1 MKFGK
6 RLQRER
12 ERRGMTQREL
22 GLKVGLTSG
31 TYISQIESGEK
42 IPPLETA
49 IKLAN
54 ALGLE
59 DTNPFVF
66 HTVRER
72 SAIEYQYLTSRIA
85 EKPQVEYEVS
95 LRPLPVRP
103 WSTIAE
109 GNLPTGHAGSPEDVR
124 CITLKDIDD
133 VDAFVVEVEND
144 WMADLIVPSDLV
156 VISPNREVATGDV
169 ALVRVG
175 GKRGDTTSEIKLTKV
190 LFRDKWTDLVPGRP
204 DRYQIETVQSNA
216 VTLLGRVIKR
226 VTTC

>member
-42 IPPLETA
+42 IPPLETS

-66 HTVRER
+66 HAIRER
-72 SAIEYQYLTSRIA
+72 SAIEYQYLTSRISDRPSA
-85 EKPQVEYEVS
+85 EYES
-95 LRPLPVRP
+95 APRPLPVRP

-109 GNLPTGHAGSPEDVR
+109 GNLPTGHAGSPEDAR
-124 CITLKDIDD
+124 SITFKDIED

-144 WMADLIVPSDLV
+144 WMADIIVPGDLV
-156 VISPNREVATGDV
+156 VISPNREVHNGDV

-175 GKRGDTTSEIKLTKV
+175 GKRGDPTSEIKLSKV
-190 LFRDKWTDLVPGRP
+190 LFRDKWTDLVPGQL
-204 DRYQIETVQSNA
+204 DRYVIETAQSNQ
-216 VTLLGRVIKR
+216 VTLLGRMIKKVR
-226 VTTC
+226 SM

>member
-12 ERRGMTQREL
+12 ERRGLTQREL

-42 IPPLETA
+42 VPPLETS

-66 HTVRER
+66 HAIRER
-72 SAIEYQYLTSRIA
+72 STIEYQYLTARISDR
-85 EKPQVEYEVS
+85 PPVEYETS
-95 LRPLPVRP
+95 LRPLPIRP
-103 WSTIAE
+103 WATIAE
-109 GNLPTGHAGSPEDVR
+109 GNLPTGHAGSPEDLR
-124 CITLKDIDD
+124 CVTLKDIDD
-133 VDAFVVEVEND
+133 VDAFIVEVEND
-144 WMADLIVPSDLV
+144 WMADLIVPGDLV
-156 VISPNREVATGDV
+156 VISPGREVNSGDI

-175 GKRGDTTSEIKLTKV
+175 GKRGDPSSEIMLTKV
-190 LFRDKWTDLVPGRP
+190 LFREKWTDLVPGNISRH
-204 DRYQIETVQSNA
+204 QIETVQSNA
-216 VTLLGRVIKR
+216 VTMLGRSIR
-226 VTTC
+226 RITAT

>member
-42 IPPLETA
+42 TPPLETS

-59 DTNPFVF
+59 DTYPFVM
-66 HTVRER
+66 HAVREK
-72 SAIEYQYLTSRIA
+72 STVEYEYLTSRVSERPAA
-85 EKPQVEYEVS
+85 EYGTPM
-95 LRPLPVRP
+95 RALPVRS
-103 WSTIAE
+103 WSSIVE
-109 GNLPTGHAGSPEDVR
+109 GNLPTGHAGSAEDIRCVVLEDV
-124 CITLKDIDD
+124 DD
-133 VDAFVVEVEND
+133 VDAFVVAIEND
-144 WMADLIVPSDLV
+144 WMAPLLEPGDLA
-156 VISPNREVATGDV
+156 VISPGQEVSNGNL

-175 GKRGDTTSEIKLTKV
+175 GKRGSTESEIKLAKV
-190 LFRDKWTDLVPGRP
+190 FYRDKWTDLVPG
-204 DRYQIETVQSNA
+204 DLTKYQIDTAQSNA
-216 VTLLGRVIKR
+216 VMVLGRAVKR
-226 VTTC
+226 TSSL

>member
-31 TYISQIESGEK
+31 TYISQIESCEK
-42 IPPLETA
+42 IPPLETS

-66 HTVRER
+66 HAIRER
-72 SAIEYQYLTSRIA
+72 SAIEYQYLTARVS
-85 EKPQVEYEVS
+85 EKPAVEYKTAP
-95 LRPLPVRP
+95 RPLPIRP
-103 WSTIAE
+103 WSTVAE
-109 GNLPTGHAGSPEDVR
+109 GNLPTGHAGSPEDLR
-124 CITLKDIDD
+124 CVTFKDIDD
-133 VDAFVVEVEND
+133 VDAFVVEVEKD
-144 WMADLIVPSDLV
+144 WMADAIVPGDLA
-156 VISPNREVATGDV
+156 VISPNREVQSGDI

-175 GKRGDTTSEIKLTKV
+175 GKRGDPTSEIRLTRV
-190 LFRDKWTDLVPGRP
+190 LFRERWTDLVPGRL
-204 DRYQIETVQSNA
+204 DRYHIETVQSNA
-216 VTLLGRVIKR
+216 VTVLGRVIKKIT
-226 VTTC
+226 VT

>member
-66 HTVRER
+66 HAIRER
-72 SAIEYQYLTSRIA
+72 STIEYNYLTSRISEA
-85 EKPQVEYEVS
+85 PKEEYDSS
-95 LRPLPVRP
+95 LRPMPVRP
-103 WSTIAE
+103 WSSIVE
-109 GNLPTGHAGSPEDVR
+109 GNLPTGHAGSPDDIR
-124 CITLKDIDD
+124 CIVMKDIDD
-133 VDAFVVEVEND
+133 VDAFVVVVEDD
-144 WMADLIVPSDLV
+144 WMADEVSSGDMV
-156 VISPNREVATGDV
+156 VISPNKEATNGDL
-169 ALVRVG
+169 ALIRI
-175 GKRGDTTSEIKLTKV
+175 GKRGETTSEIKLTRV
-190 LFRDKWTDLVPGRP
+190 LFRDKWVDLVPAKF
-204 DRYQIETVQSNA
+204 DKHQIETVQSNS
-216 VTLLGRVIKR
+216 VTVLGKVVKIISNS
-226 VTTC
+226 

>member
-42 IPPLETA
+42 IPPLETS
-49 IKLAN
+49 IKLAT

-66 HTVRER
+66 HAIRER
-72 SAIEYQYLTSRIA
+72 STIEYQYLTSRINETA
-85 EKPQVEYEVS
+85 PVQYDTA

-103 WSTIAE
+103 WSVVAE
-109 GNLPTGHAGSPEDVR
+109 GGLPTGLGGSADDVR
-124 CITLKDIDD
+124 CLTVKDVDD

-144 WMADLIVPSDLV
+144 WMADAVNPGDLIVV
-156 VISPNREVATGDV
+156 SPNREAVNGDI
-169 ALVRVG
+169 ALVRIS
-175 GKRGDTTSEIKLTKV
+175 GKRGDNTTEIKLSRV
-190 LFRDKWTDLVPGRP
+190 FFRDKWTDVAPGCVGKHP
-204 DRYQIETVQSNA
+204 IETYASNA
-216 VTLLGRVIKR
+216 VTILGKVVKKIS
-226 VTTC
+226 TL

>member
-42 IPPLETA
+42 IPPLETS

-59 DTNPFVF
+59 DTYPFVM
-66 HTVRER
+66 HAIRER
-72 SAIEYQYLTSRIA
+72 STVEYEYLTSRIA
-85 EKPQVEYEVS
+85 ERPAVEYETPM
-95 LRPLPVRP
+95 RALPVRS
-103 WSTIAE
+103 WSSIVE
-109 GNLPTGHAGSPEDVR
+109 GNLPTGHAGSPDDVR
-124 CITLKDIDD
+124 CVVISDIDD
-133 VDAFVVEVEND
+133 VDAFVVQIEDD
-144 WMADLIVPSDLV
+144 WMSDLIVPGDLV
-156 VISPNREVATGDV
+156 VVSPNHEVKNGDI

-175 GKRGDTTSEIKLTKV
+175 GKRGEGTSEIKLSTIY
-190 LFRDKWTDLVPGRP
+190 FRDRWTDLVPG
-204 DRYQIETVQSNA
+204 DLTKKQIDTAQSNA
-216 VTLLGRVIKR
+216 VTVLGRIVKR
-226 VTTC
+226 IASV